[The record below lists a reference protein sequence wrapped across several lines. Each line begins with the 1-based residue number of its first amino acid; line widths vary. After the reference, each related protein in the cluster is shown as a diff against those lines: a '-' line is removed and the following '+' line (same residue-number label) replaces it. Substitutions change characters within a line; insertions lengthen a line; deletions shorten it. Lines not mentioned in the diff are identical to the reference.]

1 MGQIQRW
8 RFVFCHGGSVGG
20 NIIYWRLRM
29 ETIFGKTVGKG
40 GFGGWVEG
48 HETIVGTLANSDI
61 DAIQHHFV
69 EERVRA
75 PT

>member
-1 MGQIQRW
+1 
-8 RFVFCHGGSVGG
+8 
-20 NIIYWRLRM
+20 M

-48 HETIVGTLANSDI
+48 HETIVGGLANSDI